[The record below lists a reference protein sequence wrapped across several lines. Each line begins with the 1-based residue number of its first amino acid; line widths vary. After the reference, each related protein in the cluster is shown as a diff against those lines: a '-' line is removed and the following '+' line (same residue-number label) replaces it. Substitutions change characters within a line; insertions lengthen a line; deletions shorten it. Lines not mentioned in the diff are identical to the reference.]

1 MGQQEFQAIVL
12 AAGKGTRLPEILEG
26 RPKCL
31 LPIGPYPMI
40 WYPLQL
46 LQRHGFTEV
55 IVIVQ
60 ESEKSEIQ
68 QRLERLQLKL
78 KLDYYTIPTDSECGT
93 ADSLRLVSDK
103 IKCDVVVLS
112 CDSVIEV
119 NLYQLLSKFR
129 EQDASIQMLL
139 MEGGKD
145 QDVVVPGPK
154 SKYKAE
160 KDIIGYDKTTNK
172 VLFMASASDFEET
185 VKLSGHLLRENPE
198 LNISSY
204 LLDAH
209 VYIMKK
215 WVVEYL
221 AVSETLSA
229 VKGELLPH
237 IVKKQMLQPPAVP
250 ENDGTSEYAAKPK
263 VDDIFQF
270 AIYTEMDKKID
281 KASIFNKEKKA
292 TSHPIRCYAFFADS
306 KAFGLRVNNVR
317 SFLQCNLSIFEI
329 FPALTGFTE
338 RELVSQTSSIKST
351 QITKCAV
358 GDMTTISEKTSLNQN
373 VIANGCTIQPK
384 TRINNSVLMDG
395 VTIEENVV
403 IDNCIV
409 GEKAVIKSGSI
420 LKNCLIGPHFVVAVD
435 TKKESVYLSNADG
448 FMTID

>member
-1 MGQQEFQAIVL
+1 MGQLEFQAIVL

-31 LPIGPYPMI
+31 LPIGPFPMI

-55 IVIVQ
+55 IVVVQ
-60 ESEKSEIQ
+60 ESQKSEIQ

-78 KLDYYTIPTDSECGT
+78 KLDYYSIPTDSECGT

-103 IKCDVVVLS
+103 IKSDVVVLS
-112 CDSVIEV
+112 CDSIIEV
-119 NLYQLLSKFR
+119 NLYPLLSKFR
-129 EQDASIQMLL
+129 EKDASIQLL
-139 MEGGKD
+139 LLESGKD
-145 QDVVVPGPK
+145 LDVVMPGPK

-160 KDIIGYDKTTNK
+160 KDIIGYDKTTSK

-198 LNISSY
+198 MTISSH

-221 AVSETLSA
+221 AVSELLSA

-237 IVKKQMLQPPAVP
+237 IIKKQLLQPPAVP
-250 ENDGTSEYAAKPK
+250 ENDGASEYTAIPK

-270 AIYTEMDKKID
+270 AVYTEMDKMID
-281 KASIFNKEKKA
+281 KASVFNKEEKN
-292 TSHPIRCYAFFADS
+292 TSHPIRCYAYFADP
-306 KAFGLRVNNVR
+306 KAFGLR
-317 SFLQCNLSIFEI
+317 IFEI
-329 FPALTGFTE
+329 FPGLTGFTE

-373 VIANGCTIQPK
+373 VIANGCTVQPK

-395 VTIEENVV
+395 VTVEETVV

-409 GEKAVIKSGSI
+409 GEKAVIKSGSV
-420 LKNCLIGPHFVVAVD
+420 LKNCIIGPHFVVAAG

>member
-55 IVIVQ
+55 LVIVQ

-68 QRLERLQLKL
+68 QRMDRLQLKL
-78 KLDYYTIPTDSECGT
+78 KLEYYSIPTDSECGT

-103 IKCDVVVLS
+103 IKSDVVVLS
-112 CDSVIEV
+112 CDSIIEV
-119 NLYQLLSKFR
+119 NLYPLLSKFR

-145 QDVVVPGPK
+145 QDVVMPGPK

-160 KDIIGYDKTTNK
+160 KDIIGYEKATSK

-198 LNISSY
+198 MIISSY

-221 AVSETLSA
+221 ALSDALSA

-237 IVKKQMLQPPAVP
+237 IIKKQMLQPPIVP
-250 ENDGTSEYAAKPK
+250 ENDGTSEYTTKPK

-270 AIYTEMDKKID
+270 AIYTEMDKKVD
-281 KASIFNKEKKA
+281 TASIFNKEEKA
-292 TSHPIRCYAFFADS
+292 TSHPIRCYGYFADTS
-306 KAFGLRVNNVR
+306 AFGLRVNNVR
-317 SFLQCNLSIFEI
+317 SFLSCNLRIFEI

-351 QITKCAV
+351 QIAKCAV
-358 GDMTTISEKTSLNQN
+358 GDMTVISEKTSLNQN
-373 VIANGCTIQPK
+373 VIANSCTIQPK
-384 TRINNSVLMDG
+384 TRINNSVLMDN
-395 VTIEENVV
+395 VTVEENVV
-403 IDNCIV
+403 IDNCII
-409 GEKAVIKSGSI
+409 GEKAVVKSGSV
-420 LKNCLIGPHFVVAVD
+420 LKNCLIGPHFVVAPG